1 MSSLTIRATLSDK
14 ILVSRE
20 SARRLAEPLRQA
32 AAANGQEI
40 LVDFTGVE
48 GMAPSFLDEFL
59 GVLHDALGPR
69 TRIRFANQPA
79 RLSLKFEAVAKGRG
93 LQLTEEA
100 GGAWVFAATD
110 TPPARNRDG

>member
-1 MSSLTIRATLSDK
+1 MSNLVIRATLTDK

-20 SARRLAEPLRQA
+20 SAQRLAEPLRQA
-32 AAANGQEI
+32 TAANGREI

-59 GVLHDALGPR
+59 GVLHDAVGVG
-69 TRIRFANQPA
+69 TRIRFSNQPA

-93 LQLTEEA
+93 LRLTEES
-100 GGAWVFAATD
+100 GGSWVFAAE
-110 TPPARNRDG
+110 TPPVSDRDD